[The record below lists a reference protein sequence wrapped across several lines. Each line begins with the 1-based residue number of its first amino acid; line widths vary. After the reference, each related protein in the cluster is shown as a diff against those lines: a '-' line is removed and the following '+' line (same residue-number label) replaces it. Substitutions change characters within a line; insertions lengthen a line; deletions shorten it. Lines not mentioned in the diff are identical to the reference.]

1 MLTLTSCD
9 EYLDIVPDQT
19 QELDLLFDREE
30 SAYTAL
36 ATCYSYLPKNDDLY
50 SSYVTA
56 TDALTTPISK
66 ETAGIRL

>member
-1 MLTLTSCD
+1 MKKNIIHLLLISFTFLSCD

-19 QELDLLFDREE
+19 QELDLLFDRQE

-50 SSYVTA
+50 SSYVTR
-56 TDALTTPISK
+56 INYK
-66 ETAGIRL
+66 R